1 MGIVDKVMGGLSSHE
16 TRKEHNSSLH
26 SGDSKDGVATLADG
40 RPSETIVDDKIGG
53 THTRNVKD
61 AVTHENVTRHAHH
74 EVTPVVGRERD
85 EVDIHQKVQ
94 PVLDQQE
101 KHTHHQHV
109 APEVHRERGED
120 ISDRDAAKYAQQ
132 AQHTNTQNIGE
143 QTHST
148 SVNAPKVHEH
158 VNKHIVEEIQ
168 PVIERQTNQTEHHH
182 TIQNISEHV
191 THAPKVHDT
200 TVNAPISLSQFQGQG
215 AGALGGSHGPRDALV
230 DDKSHGSHHHSS
242 TDRTL

>member
-1 MGIVDKVMGGLSSHE
+1 MVLRLLSQ
-16 TRKEHNSSLH
+16 
-26 SGDSKDGVATLADG
+26 
-40 RPSETIVDDKIGG
+40 
-53 THTRNVKD
+53 RNVKD

-94 PVLDQQE
+94 PVLLVAICLPVSRHSERLCLTFSHFCYSSDQQE

-158 VNKHIVEEIQ
+158 VNKHIVE
-168 PVIERQTNQTEHHH
+168 
-182 TIQNISEHV
+182 
-191 THAPKVHDT
+191 
-200 TVNAPISLSQFQGQG
+200 
-215 AGALGGSHGPRDALV
+215 GALCSSRTVRDCSLTSAVYSHYRDPAG
-230 DDKSHGSHHHSS
+230 H
-242 TDRTL
+242 